1 MLPYLGKS
9 TQNNNLRQCIA
20 ARTRFP
26 ALSIRYHLHVG
37 YKKPHIRPAMGE
49 TAKIESHTMSAGK
62 FFGVLY
68 CPEAFQPT
76 LGGATAD
83 FGLYA
88 AARGW

>member
-1 MLPYLGKS
+1 
-9 TQNNNLRQCIA
+9 
-20 ARTRFP
+20 
-26 ALSIRYHLHVG
+26 
-37 YKKPHIRPAMGE
+37 MGE